1 MIINIILFVSVAL
14 LVFMFVDEIHF
25 RSFLR
30 KVRKESEEH
39 YKINK
44 IEISENRVA
53 LLEII
58 KPEIYRKLEPDYEST
73 SAFRDIKTAY
83 IPFASITLFDLKHN
97 CSATLKVNICDL
109 RNRNTKDKHI
119 EIISS
124 VESGKI
130 KNDLLIEL
138 HSSLDKA
145 CYEKIIFKD
154 YK

>member
-1 MIINIILFVSVAL
+1 MIINIILFVLVAL
-14 LVFMFVDEIHF
+14 FVLMIVDEIRF
-25 RSFLR
+25 RLFLR
-30 KVRKESEEH
+30 KVREGTEEH

-97 CSATLKVNICDL
+97 CSSTLEVYICNL
-109 RNRNTKDKHI
+109 RNQNTKNKHI

-124 VESGKI
+124 VKNVEI
-130 KNDLLIEL
+130 KKNLLIEL
-138 HSSLDKA
+138 HNSLDKT